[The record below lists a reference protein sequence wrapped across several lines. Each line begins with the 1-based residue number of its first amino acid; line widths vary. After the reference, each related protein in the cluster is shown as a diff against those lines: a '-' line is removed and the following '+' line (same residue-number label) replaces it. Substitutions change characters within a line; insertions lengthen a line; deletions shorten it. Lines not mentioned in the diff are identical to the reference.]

1 MKKHLRPIKMCNYPT
16 LSSKISLE
24 TEFASNDT
32 FGDRFGYSKGINHIH
47 SRVIKICRKMLNFT
61 QQEVIK
67 LLRTR
72 CLRAAFANILF
83 AQFANFVSNTQILDS
98 TSHYIISVMT

>member
-67 LLRTR
+67 LLHDACVRHLQIFFSR
-72 CLRAAFANILF
+72 SL
-83 AQFANFVSNTQILDS
+83 QILCQTPKS
-98 TSHYIISVMT
+98 WILHHTTSLV

>member
-1 MKKHLRPIKMCNYPT
+1 
-16 LSSKISLE
+16 
-24 TEFASNDT
+24 
-32 FGDRFGYSKGINHIH
+32 
-47 SRVIKICRKMLNFT
+47 MLNFT

-67 LLRTR
+67 LLQR

-98 TSHYIISVMT
+98 TSHYIISVMTLSDDKMKRVKYYKPTVTYSN